1 MRHARVKGHGIDPV
15 IALIDVTFH
24 ILIFFMIGGQ
34 LAPALVPGLELV
46 DTAGLDPARPPD
58 ALVLTAN
65 GALFYD
71 NAATDAAAHVAAM
84 PEEER
89 ARVRIV
95 ADRAAPAARLIA
107 VANELRAAGAGAVIL
122 VTEQGLAEESLAD
135 AAPEGGE

>member
-58 ALVLTAN
+58 ALVLTAD

-71 NAATDAAAHVAAM
+71 NRATDAAAHVAAM
-84 PEEER
+84 TAEER
-89 ARVRIV
+89 AQVRIV
-95 ADRAAPAARLIA
+95 ADRNAPATRLIA
-107 VANELRAAGAGAVIL
+107 VANDLRAAGAGSVIL
-122 VTEQGLAEESLAD
+122 VAEQGLSETAL
-135 AAPEGGE
+135 PGGTE